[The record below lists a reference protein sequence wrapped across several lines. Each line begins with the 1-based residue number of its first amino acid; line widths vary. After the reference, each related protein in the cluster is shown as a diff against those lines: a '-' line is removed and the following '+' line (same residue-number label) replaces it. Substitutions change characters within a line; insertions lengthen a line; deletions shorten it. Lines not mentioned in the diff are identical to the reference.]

1 MKTLSKKKIDDL
13 QIPDL
18 IIKIN
23 YKGKRISIPLNNITD
38 KNLKDTVIAHIVRFE
53 KEILRI
59 LLSLF

>member
-13 QIPDL
+13 QVPDL

-38 KNLKDTVIAHIVRFE
+38 KNLK
-53 KEILRI
+53 
-59 LLSLF
+59 